1 LNTKRY
7 GHTEKQRNKK
17 DEDEDETHKK
27 TMRQIKEVH
36 TEIEMQR
43 FSNTKRQRL
52 TQKQRDKVK
61 KNRNKEAETIRKL
74 NMKFERHRTRET
86 DIKMQRLKMKEGH
99 K

>member
-1 LNTKRY
+1 MITKRY

-17 DEDEDETHKK
+17 DEDETHKK

-52 TQKQRDKVK
+52 TQKQRDKV
-61 KNRNKEAETIRKL
+61 RNKQKQRDRDNRKT
-74 NMKFERHRTRET
+74 KHEVRET
-86 DIKMQRLKMKEGH
+86 QNQRDGY
-99 K
+99 